1 MKPPPR
7 QPETSVSAEVGSEL
21 FRSGCSTEVCRSVPP
36 QEHFFS
42 LRYCVRPRRRG
53 AGGRPTLPRCP
64 ASPGEPP
71 GRRTYGIGEDDGE
84 FGYTDE
90 YHGNTFDF
98 PGHLDHDVHRWLD
111 DPTYDPKSLEDFDDN
126 TPFDEFGRDLE

>member
-1 MKPPPR
+1 M
-7 QPETSVSAEVGSEL
+7 
-21 FRSGCSTEVCRSVPP
+21 FRTVQTEEGVEQKCADVQKTSVPP